1 MSAEIAAPLPRD
13 VGRVLV
19 IELAG
24 LGDNVHLLPA
34 LWLVRRRWP
43 QAELHVMTPAPIA
56 DLYRLT
62 PWVNRVWPYPTAPKP
77 GLTDSLRWARKL
89 RAAHF
94 DATIDVKATDRSSLL
109 AWATR
114 APLRIGRRP
123 ADGGPPGWKALFTRV
138 ATTPYYTEPMFLQKW
153 RSLRQ
158 LGFDE
163 PAAAPAFHVDID
175 PRWRRAAGIEADD
188 EGGYLHVSPCTTAV
202 ARELPASQL
211 ARLIERVCA
220 AFPGLRVTLSCAD
233 NARERSRLA
242 EIASLLSRPPWK
254 AFAGTL
260 DIAALAAVIET
271 AALHLSGDTG
281 SLHLAMMT
289 RTPALA
295 WFRHHK
301 GEQEWIP
308 HGAQYRVLIG
318 PDSAPRDAA
327 HGIADDALFAA
338 ASEILA
344 QRPGPR

>member
-1 MSAEIAAPLPRD
+1 MNPRSAAPLPPD

-24 LGDNVHLLPA
+24 LGDTVHLLPA

-43 QAELHVMTPAPIA
+43 DAELTVLTPAPIA
-56 DLYRLT
+56 DLFRLT
-62 PWVNRVWPYPTAPKP
+62 PWVDRVWSYPTTPKP
-77 GLTDSLRWARKL
+77 GWMGSLQWARKL

-123 ADGGPPGWKALFTRV
+123 ADGGPPGWNTLFTRV
-138 ATTPYYTEPMFLQKW
+138 AATPYYTEPMFIQKW

-163 PAAAPAFHVDID
+163 PATAPEFHVTID
-175 PRWRRAAGIEADD
+175 PAWRRAAGIGASD
-188 EGGYLHVSPCTTAV
+188 EGRYLHVSPCTTAL
-202 ARELPASQL
+202 ARELPAAQL
-211 ARLIERVCA
+211 ARLIERVGA
-220 AFPGLRVTLSCAD
+220 AHPDLRVILSCAD
-233 NARERSRLA
+233 NTRERGRLA
-242 EIASLLSRPPWK
+242 ELSSLLSRPPWK

-281 SLHLAMMT
+281 SLHLAMMS

-301 GEQEWIP
+301 GEHEWIP

-318 PDSAPRDAA
+318 PDSEPRDAA
-327 HGIADDALFAA
+327 HGLADDALFGA

-344 QRPGPR
+344 QRAVPR